1 MPVGLAYVQREEYFY
16 DCMKR
21 DCWEGHRIGLV
32 RGASE
37 GDGMLESSSV
47 ELEEK
52 RTKKSCFIGRRDS
65 DSIIGTEKR
74 RKGRA
79 TEVVGDTFS

>member
-1 MPVGLAYVQREEYFY
+1 M
-16 DCMKR
+16 
-21 DCWEGHRIGLV
+21 V

-52 RTKKSCFIGRRDS
+52 REPKKSLFMGRRDS

-74 RKGRA
+74 RKGRV
-79 TEVVGDTFS
+79 TEVVGDTFSKGPEKYIRGRR

>member
-1 MPVGLAYVQREEYFY
+1 M
-16 DCMKR
+16 
-21 DCWEGHRIGLV
+21 V

-52 RTKKSCFIGRRDS
+52 RETKSCFIGQRDS
-65 DSIIGTEKR
+65 DSIIGMEKR
-74 RKGRA
+74 RKGKA
-79 TEVVGDTFS
+79 TQIVGDTFN